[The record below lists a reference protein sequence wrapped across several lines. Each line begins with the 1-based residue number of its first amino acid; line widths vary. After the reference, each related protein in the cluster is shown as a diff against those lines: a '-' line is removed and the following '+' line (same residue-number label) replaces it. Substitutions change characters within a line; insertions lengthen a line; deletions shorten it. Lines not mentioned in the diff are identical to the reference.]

1 MKTEELIK
9 KVTELNNN
17 TPNGLIIDAD
27 TILAD
32 VLSTSDKEVSGLF
45 DEIVGIY
52 NKTYDKESFQ
62 ELFYVLTGKM
72 FDEYL
77 TLCIHNISR

>member
-17 TPNGLIIDAD
+17 TPNGLITDAD

-45 DEIVGIY
+45 DEIVSIY
-52 NKTYDKESFQ
+52 NQTYDKESFQ
-62 ELFYVLTGKM
+62 ELFYALTGKM